1 MISLP
6 IFPELT
12 KATRRLIQRRY
23 ARSTDADRQALIVHL
38 SAVRWRSRAQ
48 TSRIQDRTATVGTAW
63 AGCVGLPLA
72 MEFASGSTIGYDE
85 RTRKL
90 LMRGESHIQDVPPAD
105 VARC

>member
-1 MISLP
+1 
-6 IFPELT
+6 
-12 KATRRLIQRRY
+12 
-23 ARSTDADRQALIVHL
+23 
-38 SAVRWRSRAQ
+38 
-48 TSRIQDRTATVGTAW
+48 
-63 AGCVGLPLA
+63 